1 MNSRLTQCLLAAI
14 AALLAVHLIRP
25 SALVTSAQAQGP
37 VAAQEVVRAK
47 LIELVSPGGQV
58 VAQLHAGEDGGGQL
72 RLRSGNG
79 VVRVKLGATEG
90 GSGLILMDRDAE
102 PAVWLAVTPE
112 GSSVTL
118 AEKGKGKR
126 VLTP

>member
-1 MNSRLTQCLLAAI
+1 MNSRLTQGLLAGI
-14 AALLAVHLIRP
+14 AALLAIHLIRP
-25 SALVTSAQAQGP
+25 SPVPSAQAQAP
-37 VAAQEVVRAK
+37 VVAQDVVRAK
-47 LIELVSPGGQV
+47 LFELVSASGQV

-72 RLRSGNG
+72 RLRTGNG

-90 GSGLILMDRDAE
+90 GSGLILLDRNAE
-102 PAVWLAVTPE
+102 PAVWLAATPE

-118 AEKGKGKR
+118 AQQGKDKR